1 MNEAKN
7 YYTVTFAANGG
18 TGTMADVTGV
28 LGEYTLPANG
38 FTAPEG
44 KQFKAWSVDG
54 NEKAVGDKITV
65 TADTTVTAVW
75 KADEY
80 NVTVTDG
87 KATVGVSTDVISK
100 AEVGATVTLTA
111 NAAPSGQVFD
121 KWEVVSGSIT
131 LDDAKSATT
140 TFPMPAGDVSV
151 KAPYKAAPV
160 TLSSIAIT
168 TAPAKTTYTAGE
180 SFNKTG
186 MVVTATYS
194 NGSTATVTDYT
205 VSPSAA
211 LTTSNTSGTISYTEG
226 DVTRTAT
233 QAITVNP
240 AAPTGGGIYIP
251 PTYKVESTV
260 SEDADGTV
268 TFSKASAKKGDTV
281 TITVTP
287 DRYYKTSGVIVKDAL
302 GNQIAVT
309 DNGNGTFTFQMPDSK
324 VTVEPVFSWDNPF
337 VDVAGDAYYAPAVE
351 WALKN
356 EVTDG
361 TSDTTFS
368 PDAGCTRAQIVT
380 FLWRAAGCP
389 EPVGM
394 SSFTDV
400 SADAYYAKAV
410 AWAAEQGITG
420 GTGDGTTFSPDAVCT
435 RGQIVTFLW
444 RAEKS
449 PAVGTANP
457 FTDVEAD
464 AYYAGATNWAV
475 ENSITEGTGD
485 GTTFSPA
492 NDCTRAQIVT
502 FLYRFFVK

>member
-1 MNEAKN
+1 MIAADATGAK
-7 YYTVTFAANGG
+7 TFYAKWN
-18 TGTMADVTGV
+18 
-28 LGEYTLPANG
+28 
-38 FTAPEG
+38 
-44 KQFKAWSVDG
+44 
-54 NEKAVGDKITV
+54 
-65 TADTTVTAVW
+65 
-75 KADEY
+75 
-80 NVTVTDG
+80 
-87 KATVGVSTDVISK
+87 VIS
-100 AEVGATVTLTA
+100 T
-111 NAAPSGQVFD
+111 
-121 KWEVVSGSIT
+121 GS
-131 LDDAKSATT
+131 
-140 TFPMPAGDVSV
+140 
-151 KAPYKAAPV
+151 
-160 TLSSIAIT
+160 
-168 TAPAKTTYTAGE
+168 
-180 SFNKTG
+180 
-186 MVVTATYS
+186 
-194 NGSTATVTDYT
+194 
-205 VSPSAA
+205 
-211 LTTSNTSGTISYTEG
+211 
-226 DVTRTAT
+226 
-233 QAITVNP
+233 
-240 AAPTGGGIYIP
+240 TGGGSYTP
-251 PTYKVESTV
+251 PTYKVESEVAET
-260 SEDADGTV
+260 ADGSV
-268 TFSKASAKKGDTV
+268 SFSKNSAKKGDTV

-287 DRYYKTSGVIVKDAL
+287 DRYYKTSGVIVKDAS
-302 GNQIAVT
+302 GRMIAVT

-389 EPVGM
+389 EPAGM

-400 SADAYYAKAV
+400 SVDAYYAKAV

-475 ENSITEGTGD
+475 ENGITEGTGD

>member
-1 MNEAKN
+1 MTPEAFIAYYYAN
-7 YYTVTFAANGG
+7 YGATIKTKFTGGYTYGLFASIARSDGQDFAEVSDQSVTDATVTVNR
-18 TGTMADVTGV
+18 ADVTAQCTSNGYIKMMPGV
-28 LGEYTLPANG
+28 YT
-38 FTAPEG
+38 FTA
-44 KQFKAWSVDG
+44 
-54 NEKAVGDKITV
+54 
-65 TADTTVTAVW
+65 
-75 KADEY
+75 
-80 NVTVTDG
+80 
-87 KATVGVSTDVISK
+87 
-100 AEVGATVTLTA
+100 A
-111 NAAPSGQVFD
+111 NAD
-121 KWEVVSGSIT
+121 RT
-131 LDDAKSATT
+131 LDRIAVTT
-140 TFPMPAGDVSV
+140 PPS
-151 KAPYKAAPV
+151 
-160 TLSSIAIT
+160 
-168 TAPAKTTYTAGE
+168 KTTYTAGE
-180 SFNKTG
+180 RFDAAG

-194 NGSTATVTDYT
+194 DGSTAAVTDYT
-205 VSPSAA
+205 VSPSGA
-211 LTTSNTSGTISYTEG
+211 LTTSDTSVTISYTEG
-226 DVTRTAT
+226 GVTQTAT
-233 QAITVNP
+233 QVITVNP
-240 AAPTGGGIYIP
+240 AAPTSGGIYIP

-337 VDVAGDAYYAPAVE
+337 VDVAGDAYYTPAVE

-380 FLWRAAGCP
+380 FLWRAAGSP
-389 EPVGM
+389 EPAGM

-420 GTGDGTTFSPDAVCT
+420 GTGDGKFSPDAVCT

-475 ENSITEGTGD
+475 ENGITEGTGD

-492 NDCTRAQIVT
+492 NDCTRAQIVA
-502 FLYRFFVK
+502 FLYRYFVK

>member
-1 MNEAKN
+1 
-7 YYTVTFAANGG
+7 
-18 TGTMADVTGV
+18 MADATGV
-28 LGEYTLPANG
+28 SGDYVLPVCG
-38 FTAPEG
+38 FTAPNG
-44 KQFKAWSVDG
+44 KQFKAWSVG
-54 NEKAVGDKITV
+54 GVEKAVGDKINV
-65 TADTTVTAVW
+65 AADTTVTAVW

-151 KAPYKAAPV
+151 KATYKAAPV

-211 LTTSNTSGTISYTEG
+211 LTTSNTSVTISYTEG
-226 DVTRTAT
+226 GVTKTAT
-233 QAITVNP
+233 QVITVNP
-240 AAPTGGGIYIP
+240 AAPTSGGIYIP

-287 DRYYKTSGVIVKDAL
+287 DRYYKTSGVIVKDAS
-302 GNQIAVT
+302 GRMIAVT

-389 EPVGM
+389 EPAGM

-410 AWAAEQGITG
+410 AWAAEQGITE
-420 GTGDGTTFSPDAVCT
+420 GTGGGKFSPDAVCT

-475 ENSITEGTGD
+475 ENGITEGTGD